1 MQNHISKLNRER
13 VETFS
18 ASFRSVTLS
27 LLAVLMLASG
37 VARAQA
43 QQGGAASKKEAKG
56 ETVIPISP
64 MNTRTRS
71 RRAAAKAAG
80 VDAKTTENRK
90 NADAAPVSAD
100 VESLETESV
109 DAAAVSK
116 SPASGVRNVNAHA
129 PVPDENGAEQVAAL
143 RANVEEAM
151 TEEARGRAQK
161 SLVDYLI
168 EHQRNGEATAELRL
182 MMREERL
189 DPIGFYNIGNAL
201 ANLGDAPTAVDA
213 YRKAIEQRHGFYS
226 RAYNNLGV
234 VLMRLERFDEAF
246 AALNTALQ
254 QENFLYPAASR
265 NLERLAELRA
275 RQADVAAP
283 PPSNKSQAKP

>member
-18 ASFRSVTLS
+18 ALRRRIAPS

-37 VARAQA
+37 AASAGA
-43 QQGGAASKKEAKG
+43 QQGSEASKKGTKG

-80 VDAKTTENRK
+80 VDAKTAENRK
-90 NADAAPVSAD
+90 KADAATASAD
-100 VESLETESV
+100 VETFETESV
-109 DAAAVSK
+109 DAAASSK
-116 SPASGVRNVNAHA
+116 PAVFGVQNVKAHA
-129 PVPDENGAEQVAAL
+129 PVPDENVTEQIAAL
-143 RANVEEAM
+143 RAGVEEAA
-151 TEEARGRAQK
+151 TEEARVRAERA
-161 SLVDYLI
+161 LVDYLI
-168 EHQRNGEATAELRL
+168 EHQRDSEAVAELRL
-182 MMREERL
+182 MMSEERL

-234 VLMRLERFDEAF
+234 VLMRLERWDEACD
-246 AALNTALQ
+246 ALHTALQ
-254 QENFLYPAASR
+254 QENSLYPAASR
-265 NLERLAELRA
+265 NLERLVALRGQSA
-275 RQADVAAP
+275 LPAP
-283 PPSNKSQAKP
+283 PEQAKPKP